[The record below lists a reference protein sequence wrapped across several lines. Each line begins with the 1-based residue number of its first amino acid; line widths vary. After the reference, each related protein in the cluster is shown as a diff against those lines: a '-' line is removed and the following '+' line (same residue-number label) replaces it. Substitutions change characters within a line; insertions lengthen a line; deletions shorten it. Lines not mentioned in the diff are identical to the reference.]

1 MQILDEV
8 KSVYNSQMTQNNDFN
23 EEKNYLQ
30 RHTLIKFIKDC
41 T

>member
-23 EEKNYLQ
+23 EEKIIY
-30 RHTLIKFIKDC
+30 KDIP
-41 T
+41 